1 VHIVESR
8 SDIAVGV
15 GHSTCAETRAAAQE
29 CLRAA
34 IGDRE
39 PAAGDLIL
47 VFVTM
52 AYDVG
57 LFFEVAADE
66 AGAATMIGCSAYSC
80 ASTSAAELVG
90 CSAAFIP
97 RGELSIGIGVVDR
110 LGADVAGGTSA
121 AVTAARADAGRQR
134 AHELALVL
142 SDGLAGDLREVT
154 RGAFSAAGALV
165 PIIGG
170 AAADALTQTG
180 TYQYADGRLMTNG
193 VIAVWIGSD
202 EPLGVG
208 VEHGWRPTGDLMVV
222 TRAVGNMVYEL
233 DDRPA
238 LEVYLQT
245 RDAARATEGL
255 VQTAPVGSSFA
266 EMVMDGPLGLPTAAG
281 LYDVRHVLG
290 STEDGAL
297 VMFGHVSENSVVQI
311 MASDADELL
320 SAARRAASSAVA
332 QLGRPSRGALMFT
345 CTARLANLADR
356 AVEEASAVAEGLG
369 GAAAC
374 GFFTYGE
381 FARTTGSSGFHNATI
396 AVLAL

>member
-1 VHIVESR
+1 VHIVGSR
-8 SDIAVGV
+8 SDLAVGV
-15 GHSTCAETRAAAQE
+15 GHSACPETPAAARE
-29 CLRAA
+29 CVRAA

-39 PAAGDLIL
+39 PAAGDLLL

-52 AYDVG
+52 AYDVA
-57 LFFEVAADE
+57 LFFEAAAAE
-66 AGAATMIGCSAYSC
+66 AGAATVIGCSAFACSTT
-80 ASTSAAELVG
+80 ASAELAG

-97 RGELSIGIGVVDR
+97 RGSLSIGVGVIDR
-110 LGADVAGGTSA
+110 LDADIAGATSLAVA
-121 AVTAARADAGRQR
+121 AARADAGPQR
-134 AHELALVL
+134 AHELALLL
-142 SDGLAGDLREVT
+142 SDGLAGDLREVM
-154 RGAFSAAGALV
+154 RGAFSTAGALV

-193 VIAVWIGSD
+193 VIALWIGSD

-222 TRAVGNMVYEL
+222 TRAVGNTVFEL
-233 DDRPA
+233 DGRPA
-238 LEVYLQT
+238 KEAYLQM
-245 RDAARATEGL
+245 RAAVREDESSGLGAT
-255 VQTAPVGSSFA
+255 TSSSFA

-281 LYDVRHVLG
+281 RYEVRHVL
-290 STEDGAL
+290 SHTDDGAL
-297 VMFGHVSENSVVQI
+297 VMFGHVSDNSVVQV

-320 SAARRAASSAVA
+320 SAAGRAASSAVA

-356 AVEEASAVAEGLG
+356 ATEEASAVAEGLG
-369 GAAAC
+369 GAPAC